1 MDEPVLCIIKKKTQ
15 QQQKKTQQNPH
26 NNKTSKWLFLMSTG
40 KSTKD

>member
-1 MDEPVLCIIKKKTQ
+1 MDEPVLCIIKKTQ
-15 QQQKKTQQNPH
+15 QQQKNQQNPH

>member
-1 MDEPVLCIIKKKTQ
+1 MDEPVLCIIKKKNPTATK
-15 QQQKKTQQNPH
+15 QKQQNPH